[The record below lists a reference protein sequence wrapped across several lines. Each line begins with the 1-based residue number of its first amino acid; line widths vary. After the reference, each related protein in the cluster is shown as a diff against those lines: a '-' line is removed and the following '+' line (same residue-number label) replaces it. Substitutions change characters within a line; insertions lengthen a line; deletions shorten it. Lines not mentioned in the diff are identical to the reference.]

1 MGNVSLMVMS
11 MAVAGK
17 GSSFLGEGSNF
28 MDIFINFLSMIWDA
42 IGDTLM
48 SVVYFIVKFMLN
60 IVDFLQ
66 FFVGKLVGINVWMD
80 GTDVTQLELQDLD
93 IIFRFL
99 YSSEVQR
106 VFKAL
111 IIIGAVLLIIF
122 TIIAVVQ
129 SEYKT
134 AQGDDKAFKNG
145 KAFVLKRALTAVTL
159 MIFVPI
165 MTIVGILASNA
176 VLASLTKTLNA
187 NTTLTFGGQIF
198 VASSYDASRYRY
210 YAMTGSRIPVTYPK
224 AIKVVNPSKTGSGS
238 SYYLVDANGNL
249 TFATGSLKN
258 MEGELADVA
267 YNTWEYNKKYKDFVT
282 NWDNSYTLNNVSWKS
297 AEGDGAT
304 YSAFVVDNAADYK
317 GEYDFSY
324 INTTDDYMNAPN
336 NFYTKTYS
344 TTGNTA
350 YATYAPIP
358 AEYMVVADFIDYAIE
373 YSQKVFVVN
382 VTNESID
389 WSKVPT
395 RYYKIIEN
403 DGIREAVEIAVDYRE
418 GLYSDVS
425 GRVIYRGNNNV
436 NSETQ
441 GAQYI
446 YATLENGKYVPIL
459 ANKTNSGA
467 AFTSS
472 YLADGYEGVVIARGV
487 FDTNGNPTEIYQVS
501 TEGMTFT
508 DPKYV
513 LAQADADATVEAYV
527 SRVDYNY
534 KETVSNEDVY
544 SLGISVTYEI
554 DGEPGGTAWY
564 GFNSATAFNSDPT
577 VAMDILS
584 KNSSILSY
592 QTYYEGGILKVKVY
606 DKSRN
611 LTFVLPSNYFS
622 AAPGNGTEL
631 KSLSFQNMNIGKR
644 ENIEKNEAEVLTTER
659 YAIALD
665 FYNIN
670 GSKLDN
676 KTTLSYTF
684 DNQIN
689 TVDFTNIENVT
700 IGNTNYI
707 RFKLS
712 DDYSLLLNDT
722 TDLIFESAISA
733 TLADPK
739 KAVDYLNALFN
750 PEYLYEFNYITTS
763 YTALP
768 LKEAQENDGKST
780 YYVYNI
786 FASGQIKEVRYNI
799 DFDAIP
805 KADYVISFRRNDI
818 KWGIGFDININGL
831 KFSTWRFHLGVTYDI
846 NETSVAKLP
855 VDSGMILN
863 YNFSS
868 SNGILMENLFKPS
881 RINPIVL
888 VFATV
893 LIFKLLGTAV
903 WGMIKRIFDIV
914 IHFIVMP
921 GFVSTIAL
929 DDGAR
934 FAKWKDGLIKAI
946 FGAYGV
952 ILGLNFFFILV
963 PILKDATQ
971 IFTASD
977 LPSSLQGSFVG
988 NSIFANPDVLNNIV
1002 YILFLLVAF
1011 TLIKSMPSMIAG
1023 WFGGNDY
1030 VKEGND
1036 VRGAVQANNKAVASF
1051 VSGNDAKAAVKNAF
1065 NMVTSFFPGS
1075 AFYGDKMSK
1084 VFGKV
1089 KNRAGET
1096 LHSAAETIRNRHEEY
1111 RAGAP
1116 ERAAEREA
1124 RREARRAE
1132 KEKNEGL
1139 TRAEVKRNAY
1149 QEKLDRLEKLR
1160 KLSPEELSPEMQEEL
1175 QELSGNE
1182 WKIKNSFAK
1191 YQEQVNKQQE
1201 REQKRFERENDKAV
1215 AEEIL
1220 NKSFEDGRGKLS
1232 ERLTA
1237 ALDSGNNDLVKV
1249 IQEEI
1254 QSQYNEQVGLN
1265 KNLKKNKHFAEDL
1278 VNEMKS
1284 SRLTE
1289 EFEKYYATGNYKK
1302 AEQVYNDYLN
1312 ANKDDKRLIKA
1323 VRNSVGDKRL
1333 QIAENRLN
1341 EAREKYR
1348 NNPNDEKSRMAFE
1361 KEQQHYNSAYW
1372 ARKANRLSFTTEQ
1385 RIAGKR
1391 EMVKGFSK
1399 NLAAFQGKS
1408 FKAKVKTQQMISAV
1422 KQSTLEAIQKGK
1434 QAVSVPIE
1442 KLREVARHLKENK
1455 AAKELHASE
1464 FQKAVEA
1471 YANGGSVEDYNKAF
1485 EEHYGKQ
1492 SFVNRV
1498 GALSKIRKAKNTH
1511 KIAERFAASKA
1522 GALTDLTVRQF
1533 RADNN
1538 RAIEAN
1544 RQLAKE
1550 EGLHYFAKKGMSSEM
1565 RDALLG
1571 DSAYRNARF
1580 STRRAMRK
1588 VKNAQEFEGVK
1599 DKNGVAD
1606 WEESMKQFKVKKVQ
1620 AVGKKT
1626 LESILSNNA
1635 AVKKI
1640 DEAIEKRASYAKKT
1654 TSLQNKKGDVE
1665 RQRKDLRDKVKQ
1677 RDEVGA
1683 ILKDLAKNKESM
1695 EALGKGR
1702 KKGAEKS
1709 RLERQE
1715 KELTRKLQSYASKHG
1730 LKFTGSDITR
1740 IAKELDKKLGTDEK
1754 LKKTL
1759 DTFDKKAKYLEKM
1772 LEKAKSDN
1780 AKLAQNLKEQLQKE
1794 DKKRWSAV
1802 KEKEATKNATETSS
1816 TGKSATGNAAQRR
1829 DTGGAGNAGMK

>member
-42 IGDTLM
+42 VGDTLM

-134 AQGDDKAFKNG
+134 AQGDDDAFKKG

-210 YAMTGSRIPVTYPK
+210 YAMTGSRIPVTYPN
-224 AIKVVNPSKTGSGS
+224 AIEVVNPSKTGSGS

-249 TFATGSLKN
+249 NYWTGSLKN

-282 NWDNSYTLNNVSWKS
+282 NWDNSYTLANVSWES

-317 GEYDFSY
+317 KEYDFSY
-324 INTTDDYMNAPN
+324 IDTTGDYINGSTN
-336 NFYTKTYS
+336 NVYTKTYS
-344 TTGNTA
+344 TGNTA

-373 YSQKVFVVN
+373 YSQKVYIVN

-389 WSKVPT
+389 WSNVPT
-395 RYYKIIEN
+395 RYYKIIQN

-425 GRVIYRGNNNV
+425 GRVIYRGNNNA

-446 YATLENGKYVPIL
+446 YATLEKGKYVPIL
-459 ANKTNSGA
+459 ANQTNSGV

-501 TEGMTFT
+501 TDGMEFT

-513 LAQADADATVEAYV
+513 LANADADSTVEAYV
-527 SRVDYNY
+527 SRIDYNY
-534 KETVSNEDVY
+534 KQKTINGTDIY
-544 SLGISVTYEI
+544 YLGIVVTYEV

-564 GFNSATAFNSDPT
+564 GFNSYTAFNSDPT
-577 VAMDILS
+577 MAMDILS

-592 QTYYEGGILKVKVY
+592 QTYYEGNILKVKVY

-622 AAPGNGTEL
+622 AVPGNGTEL
-631 KSLSFQNMNIGKR
+631 ESLSFQNMNIGER
-644 ENIEKNEAEVLTTER
+644 ASIEKNGAYYEGLTTER
-659 YAIALD
+659 YAIDLN

-676 KTTLSYTF
+676 KTRTLSYTF
-684 DNQIN
+684 DNQMN
-689 TVDFTNIENVT
+689 MVDFTNIENVT

-712 DDYSLLLNDT
+712 DDYSLLLDDAT
-722 TDLIFESAISA
+722 GLIFMSA
-733 TLADPK
+733 TLAGPE

-768 LKEAQENDGKST
+768 LKEAQKNNGDFT
-780 YYVYNI
+780 YYVYNV
-786 FASGQIKEVRYNI
+786 FAPGQIEEAWYSI

-818 KWGIGFDININGL
+818 KWGIGFDININGI
-831 KFSTWRFHLGVTYDI
+831 KFSTWRFHLGLTYDI
-846 NETSVAKLP
+846 NETSVATLP

-868 SNGILMENLFKPS
+868 SNGLLMENLFKPS

-893 LIFKLLGTAV
+893 LIFKILGDAV

-934 FAKWKDGLIKAI
+934 FSKWKEGLIKAI

-971 IFTASD
+971 IFTAGD

-1011 TLIKSMPSMIAG
+1011 TLIKSMPSMIAEWLG
-1023 WFGGNDY
+1023 VNEY
-1030 VKEGND
+1030 VKEGSK
-1036 VRGAVQANNKAVASF
+1036 VRGDVKENNKAVASF
-1051 VSGNDAKAAVKNAF
+1051 VSGNDAKAAAKNF
-1065 NMVTSFFPGS
+1065 VSTVTGFLPGS
-1075 AFYGDKMSK
+1075 AFYGDKMKK
-1084 VFGKV
+1084 VFGKM

-1096 LHSAAETIRNRHEEY
+1096 FDGMVESFRSRHAGGEGGASAEGRESRSWFRRRTAE
-1111 RAGAP
+1111 
-1116 ERAAEREA
+1116 
-1124 RREARRAE
+1124 
-1132 KEKNEGL
+1132 
-1139 TRAEVKRNAY
+1139 
-1149 QEKLDRLEKLR
+1149 EKL
-1160 KLSPEELSPEMQEEL
+1160 
-1175 QELSGNE
+1175 
-1182 WKIKNSFAK
+1182 
-1191 YQEQVNKQQE
+1191 
-1201 REQKRFERENDKAV
+1201 
-1215 AEEIL
+1215 
-1220 NKSFEDGRGKLS
+1220 
-1232 ERLTA
+1232 
-1237 ALDSGNNDLVKV
+1237 
-1249 IQEEI
+1249 
-1254 QSQYNEQVGLN
+1254 
-1265 KNLKKNKHFAEDL
+1265 
-1278 VNEMKS
+1278 
-1284 SRLTE
+1284 
-1289 EFEKYYATGNYKK
+1289 
-1302 AEQVYNDYLN
+1302 
-1312 ANKDDKRLIKA
+1312 
-1323 VRNSVGDKRL
+1323 
-1333 QIAENRLN
+1333 
-1341 EAREKYR
+1341 
-1348 NNPNDEKSRMAFE
+1348 
-1361 KEQQHYNSAYW
+1361 
-1372 ARKANRLSFTTEQ
+1372 
-1385 RIAGKR
+1385 
-1391 EMVKGFSK
+1391 
-1399 NLAAFQGKS
+1399 
-1408 FKAKVKTQQMISAV
+1408 
-1422 KQSTLEAIQKGK
+1422 
-1434 QAVSVPIE
+1434 
-1442 KLREVARHLKENK
+1442 
-1455 AAKELHASE
+1455 AAKEEES
-1464 FQKAVEA
+1464 KAVEA
-1471 YANGGSVEDYNKAF
+1471 RIDELSSRDFTSLTKDEQKELAKLNKDAAKINAAKEKYEFQIDLKKQKEHEKQIEEEAKKTENIARKTEFENSAKELTESYRKAMENSDTEMMNQIEDQLKAMYKDYSHKNGEFTRDKHYMDNMINSIRAANFNEQFDALMQEGKFDDAEKLYQNFAENNGFNDKRFNK
-1485 EEHYGKQ
+1485 YLKQ
-1492 SFVNRV
+1492 SVKDRRLKNAQAYKEKAQNAFNQSGSEEDRRRLQEADDILTQAQYMHDTRLSDSTLRRIREGKDTRGLRKMKKAHQSMLVKALYGADINRV
-1498 GALSKIRKAKNTH
+1498 ARGELGKAETEASIAKAVKEGRMSKTDKKALSKQLKRASKVSSNAKRVGETASSLGETRAQLQANAEARQLQTARIGVMRKMAETTGLKYSVKTH
-1511 KIAERFAASKA
+1511 KAGDISIGKNEFAEFIGKGSFLNM
-1522 GALTDLTVRQF
+1522 G
-1533 RADNN
+1533 
-1538 RAIEAN
+1538 
-1544 RQLAKE
+1544 
-1550 EGLHYFAKKGMSSEM
+1550 YFKRK
-1565 RDALLG
+1565 
-1571 DSAYRNARF
+1571 
-1580 STRRAMRK
+1580 AMRK
-1588 VKNAQEFEGVK
+1588 LFDDKSLGQQMMGEALKDRRFNKAVDDAVKVRAKEKTQKTQLDRATKDAGNAVGWKNVSSRYLDDLKGSTQKIKALRRVLKDESASAETKTKAEKQLNQLLQKKETLKKIAQKHGVEDFNLKGNKRKELKKAVEDVARETQSKLNAITKEYKKTTDKLTKTQKELKDLSRKERDRIMRENKKRYSAVK
-1599 DKNGVAD
+1599 DK
-1606 WEESMKQFKVKKVQ
+1606 KKEDSS
-1620 AVGKKT
+1620 AETSAGG
-1626 LESILSNNA
+1626 NA
-1635 AVKKI
+1635 AP
-1640 DEAIEKRASYAKKT
+1640 
-1654 TSLQNKKGDVE
+1654 
-1665 RQRKDLRDKVKQ
+1665 
-1677 RDEVGA
+1677 
-1683 ILKDLAKNKESM
+1683 
-1695 EALGKGR
+1695 
-1702 KKGAEKS
+1702 
-1709 RLERQE
+1709 
-1715 KELTRKLQSYASKHG
+1715 
-1730 LKFTGSDITR
+1730 
-1740 IAKELDKKLGTDEK
+1740 
-1754 LKKTL
+1754 
-1759 DTFDKKAKYLEKM
+1759 
-1772 LEKAKSDN
+1772 
-1780 AKLAQNLKEQLQKE
+1780 
-1794 DKKRWSAV
+1794 
-1802 KEKEATKNATETSS
+1802 
-1816 TGKSATGNAAQRR
+1816 GNAAQRR

>member
-224 AIKVVNPSKTGSGS
+224 AIKVVNPSKTGPNS

-249 TFATGSLKN
+249 TYGKGSLKN

-282 NWDNSYTLNNVSWKS
+282 NWDNSYTLTNVSWKS
-297 AEGDGAT
+297 EEDDAT
-304 YSAFVVDNAADYK
+304 YSAFVVDNATDYK
-317 GEYDFSY
+317 KEYDFSY
-324 INTTDDYMNAPN
+324 IDTTDDYINGYGSTN
-336 NFYTKTYS
+336 NVYTKTYS
-344 TTGNTA
+344 TGNTA

-373 YSQKVFVVN
+373 YSQKVYIVN
-382 VTNESID
+382 VTNKSID
-389 WSKVPT
+389 WSNVPI
-395 RYYKIIEN
+395 RYYNIFEK
-403 DGIREAVEIAVDYRE
+403 DGMREAVEIAVDYRE

-501 TEGMTFT
+501 TDDMEFT

-513 LAQADADATVEAYV
+513 LANAYADSTVEAYV

-534 KETVSNEDVY
+534 FDGDVY
-544 SLGISVTYEI
+544 SLGVLVTYEI
-554 DGEPGGTAWY
+554 GGKSGGTAWY
-564 GFNSATAFNSDPT
+564 GFNSSTAFNSDPT
-577 VAMDILS
+577 MAMDILS

-631 KSLSFQNMNIGKR
+631 KSLSFQNKNINIGER
-644 ENIEKNEAEVLTTER
+644 RNIEKNGADAEVLTTER
-659 YAIALD
+659 YAIDLN

-670 GSKLDN
+670 GVELDN
-676 KTTLSYTF
+676 KAITLSDTF
-684 DNQIN
+684 DNQMN

-712 DDYSLLLNDT
+712 DDYSLLLDDT
-722 TDLIFESAISA
+722 TDSIFESA
-733 TLADPK
+733 TLASPE

-750 PEYLYEFNYITTS
+750 PEYLYEFNYITIS
-763 YTALP
+763 YTVLP
-768 LKEAQENDGKST
+768 LKEAQKNNDESA

-786 FASGQIKEVRYNI
+786 LASGQIKEVRYNI

-805 KADYVISFRRNDI
+805 KADYEISFRRNDI

-846 NETSVAKLP
+846 NETSVATLP
-855 VDSGMILN
+855 VDSGMVLN

-893 LIFKLLGTAV
+893 LIFKILGDAV

-929 DDGAR
+929 DDGSR
-934 FAKWKDGLIKAI
+934 FSKWKDGLIKAI

-1030 VKEGND
+1030 VKEGSD
-1036 VRGAVQANNKAVASF
+1036 VRGAVKANNKAVANF
-1051 VSGNDAKAAVKNAF
+1051 VSGNDAKAAVKNF
-1065 NMVTSFFPGS
+1065 VSTVTGFLPGS
-1075 AFYGDKMSK
+1075 AFYGDKMQK
-1084 VFGKV
+1084 VFGKM
-1089 KNRAGET
+1089 KNRAGDTFDGMVESFRGR
-1096 LHSAAETIRNRHEEY
+1096 HAGGEGGASAEGRESRSWFKRRTAE
-1111 RAGAP
+1111 
-1116 ERAAEREA
+1116 
-1124 RREARRAE
+1124 
-1132 KEKNEGL
+1132 
-1139 TRAEVKRNAY
+1139 
-1149 QEKLDRLEKLR
+1149 EKL
-1160 KLSPEELSPEMQEEL
+1160 
-1175 QELSGNE
+1175 
-1182 WKIKNSFAK
+1182 
-1191 YQEQVNKQQE
+1191 
-1201 REQKRFERENDKAV
+1201 
-1215 AEEIL
+1215 
-1220 NKSFEDGRGKLS
+1220 
-1232 ERLTA
+1232 
-1237 ALDSGNNDLVKV
+1237 
-1249 IQEEI
+1249 
-1254 QSQYNEQVGLN
+1254 
-1265 KNLKKNKHFAEDL
+1265 
-1278 VNEMKS
+1278 
-1284 SRLTE
+1284 
-1289 EFEKYYATGNYKK
+1289 
-1302 AEQVYNDYLN
+1302 
-1312 ANKDDKRLIKA
+1312 
-1323 VRNSVGDKRL
+1323 
-1333 QIAENRLN
+1333 
-1341 EAREKYR
+1341 
-1348 NNPNDEKSRMAFE
+1348 
-1361 KEQQHYNSAYW
+1361 
-1372 ARKANRLSFTTEQ
+1372 
-1385 RIAGKR
+1385 
-1391 EMVKGFSK
+1391 
-1399 NLAAFQGKS
+1399 
-1408 FKAKVKTQQMISAV
+1408 
-1422 KQSTLEAIQKGK
+1422 
-1434 QAVSVPIE
+1434 
-1442 KLREVARHLKENK
+1442 
-1455 AAKELHASE
+1455 AAKEEES
-1464 FQKAVEA
+1464 KAVEA
-1471 YANGGSVEDYNKAF
+1471 RIDELSSRDFTSLTKDEQKELAKLNKDAAKINAAKEKYEFQIDLKKQKEHEKQIEEEAKKTENIARKTEFENSAKELTESYRKAMENSDTEMMSQIEDQLKAMYKDYSHKNGEFTHDKHYMDTMINSIRAASFNEQFDALMQEGKFDDAEKLYQNFAENNGFNDKRFNKYLKQSVKDRRLQNAQAYKEKAQNAFNQSGSEEDRRRLQEADDILTQAQYMHDTRLSDSTLQRIREGKDTRGLRKMKKAHQSMLVKALYGADINRVARGELNKA
-1485 EEHYGKQ
+1485 ETEASIAKAVKEGRMSKTDKK
-1492 SFVNRV
+1492 
-1498 GALSKIRKAKNTH
+1498 ALSKQLKRASKVSSNAKRAGETASSLGETRAQLQANAEARQLQTARIGVMRKMAETTGLKYSVKTH
-1511 KIAERFAASKA
+1511 KA
-1522 GALTDLTVRQF
+1522 GDISIGK
-1533 RADNN
+1533 N
-1538 RAIEAN
+1538 E
-1544 RQLAKE
+1544 
-1550 EGLHYFAKKGMSSEM
+1550 FAKFIGKGSFLNMGYFK
-1565 RDALLG
+1565 RK
-1571 DSAYRNARF
+1571 
-1580 STRRAMRK
+1580 AMRK
-1588 VKNAQEFEGVK
+1588 QFDDKTLGQQMMGEALKDRRFNKAVSSVIKQKENEKKQAKNLKNAKIDAGKAQAYNKTTENYLKDLQGITKKSKQLKGILKDAKKSPYEKAEAQFKLDMLKKKKGLVAGIAEKYGVK
-1599 DKNGVAD
+1599 DFSLKAGKRKELEKIISDTVSKTA
-1606 WEESMKQFKVKKVQ
+1606 KKRDDMQ
-1620 AVGKKT
+1620 KKYDQVT
-1626 LESILSNNA
+1626 KKLNETQEALKKFTRQERDRQQRENKAKYS
-1635 AVKKI
+1635 AVKKK
-1640 DEAIEKRASYAKKT
+1640 E
-1654 TSLQNKKGDVE
+1654 KGD
-1665 RQRKDLRDKVKQ
+1665 
-1677 RDEVGA
+1677 
-1683 ILKDLAKNKESM
+1683 S
-1695 EALGKGR
+1695 
-1702 KKGAEKS
+1702 
-1709 RLERQE
+1709 
-1715 KELTRKLQSYASKHG
+1715 
-1730 LKFTGSDITR
+1730 
-1740 IAKELDKKLGTDEK
+1740 
-1754 LKKTL
+1754 
-1759 DTFDKKAKYLEKM
+1759 
-1772 LEKAKSDN
+1772 
-1780 AKLAQNLKEQLQKE
+1780 
-1794 DKKRWSAV
+1794 SA
-1802 KEKEATKNATETSS
+1802 ETSAGGNAS
-1816 TGKSATGNAAQRR
+1816 SGNAAQRR

>member
-1 MGNVSLMVMS
+1 MGNSLMVMS

-42 IGDTLM
+42 VGDTLM

-210 YAMTGSRIPVTYPK
+210 YAMTGSRIPVTYPN
-224 AIKVVNPSKTGSGS
+224 AIEVVNPSKTGSGS

-267 YNTWEYNKKYKDFVT
+267 YNTWEYNKKYKDFAT
-282 NWDNSYTLNNVSWKS
+282 NWDNSYTLTNVSWKS
-297 AEGDGAT
+297 EEDDAT
-304 YSAFVVDNAADYK
+304 YSAFIVDNATDYK
-317 GEYDFSY
+317 DEYDFSY
-324 INTTDDYMNAPN
+324 INKTGDYMNAPN
-336 NFYTKTYS
+336 NMYTKTYS
-344 TTGNTA
+344 TGNTA
-350 YATYAPIP
+350 ATYAPIP

-373 YSQKVFVVN
+373 YSQKVYIVN
-382 VTNESID
+382 VTNKSID
-389 WSKVPT
+389 WSNVPT
-395 RYYKIIEN
+395 RYYNIFETG
-403 DGIREAVEIAVDYRE
+403 GIREAVEIAVDYRE

-425 GRVIYRGNNNV
+425 GRVIYRGNNNA

-446 YATLENGKYVPIL
+446 YATLEKGKYVPIL
-459 ANKTNSGA
+459 ANQTNSGV

-501 TEGMTFT
+501 TDGMEFT

-513 LAQADADATVEAYV
+513 LANADADSTVEAYV

-534 KETVSNEDVY
+534 KDTSLDEGVY
-544 SLGISVTYEI
+544 YLGISVTYEI
-554 DGEPGGTAWY
+554 DGKPGGTAWY

-592 QTYYEGGILKVKVY
+592 QTYYEGNILKVKVY

-622 AAPGNGTEL
+622 AVPGNGTEL
-631 KSLSFQNMNIGKR
+631 ESLSFKNINIGDR

-659 YAIALD
+659 YAIDLN

-670 GSKLDN
+670 GTKLEN
-676 KTTLSYTF
+676 NAITLSYTF
-684 DNQIN
+684 DNQMN
-689 TVDFTNIENVT
+689 AVDFTNIENVT
-700 IGNTNYI
+700 IGNTDYI

-712 DDYSLLLNDT
+712 DDYSLLLDDAT
-722 TDLIFESAISA
+722 RLIFTSAISA
-733 TLADPK
+733 TSASPE

-763 YTALP
+763 YTVLP
-768 LKEAQENDGKST
+768 LKEAQENNDAFT
-780 YYVYNI
+780 YYVYNL
-786 FASGQIKEVRYNI
+786 ASEQIEEAWYDI
-799 DFDAIP
+799 DLDAIP
-805 KADYVISFRRNDI
+805 KADYFISFRRNDI

-831 KFSTWRFHLGVTYDI
+831 KFSTWRFHLGLTYDI
-846 NETSVAKLP
+846 NETSVATLP
-855 VDSGMILN
+855 VDSGMVLN

-934 FAKWKDGLIKAI
+934 FSKWKDGLIKAI

-971 IFTASD
+971 IFTAGD

-1023 WFGGNDY
+1023 WFGGTDY
-1030 VKEGND
+1030 VKEGSD
-1036 VRGAVQANNKAVASF
+1036 VRGAVKANNKAVASF
-1051 VSGNDAKAAVKNAF
+1051 VSGNDAKAAVKNF
-1065 NMVTSFFPGS
+1065 FSTVTSFFPGS
-1075 AFYGDKMSK
+1075 AFYGDKLKS
-1084 VFGKV
+1084 VFGSM

-1096 LHSAAETIRNRHEEY
+1096 FDGMVESFRSRHAGGEGSASAEGRESRSWFRRRTPEEKLAEKEARAKEINQRIGELKDKDFSSLTTDEQKELIQLQKEQEKNMNAIEKYNEQIKVREEKRAKKESDAAAKDAATIAAEVDFNNISAELQKSYAKAMKLNDTAAMQSIERELKNMFASYAKKSPEIGKDKHFLDTMMNRMKAQNFQSQYDYLQKIGHVDEAEALYEEFARSNTFGKKFNKQLREDVNAKRLQFANDRLSKAQQQYNNKNSEENLRALEQAQDDVSRATYMSEHKLSETSRQRIRSGKGPKKLRKMITENRDAMAMEIYGADINNIARGTSSISQEELLRRIKKSKVSSTMKKDLKAQVKRATKSHKTGVDMTGAIARGNASYDTLKAAREAISVQKTKNDVINNFVKANGTIYTADLAKMGVSQDEFERHIGKGSY
-1111 RAGAP
+1111 LNANFAGKRALRKAYTSTFGSVRVDKHWSK
-1116 ERAAEREA
+1116 EEREA
-1124 RREARRAE
+1124 RKNQMYGKVVANEVMRD
-1132 KEKNEGL
+1132 KEFAKTTKETLRN
-1139 TRAEVKRNAY
+1139 EVK
-1149 QEKLDRLEKLR
+1149 
-1160 KLSPEELSPEMQEEL
+1160 
-1175 QELSGNE
+1175 
-1182 WKIKNSFAK
+1182 
-1191 YQEQVNKQQE
+1191 
-1201 REQKRFERENDKAV
+1201 
-1215 AEEIL
+1215 
-1220 NKSFEDGRGKLS
+1220 
-1232 ERLTA
+1232 
-1237 ALDSGNNDLVKV
+1237 
-1249 IQEEI
+1249 
-1254 QSQYNEQVGLN
+1254 
-1265 KNLKKNKHFAEDL
+1265 
-1278 VNEMKS
+1278 
-1284 SRLTE
+1284 SRLTTKKLQQE
-1289 EFEKYYATGNYKK
+1289 MRAVDGKYYPELNGKK
-1302 AEQVYNDYLN
+1302 AIVDSHSMRQKDLESYL
-1312 ANKDDKRLIKA
+1312 KEY
-1323 VRNSVGDKRL
+1323 S
-1333 QIAENRLN
+1333 
-1341 EAREKYR
+1341 
-1348 NNPNDEKSRMAFE
+1348 EKS
-1361 KEQQHYNSAYW
+1361 
-1372 ARKANRLSFTTEQ
+1372 
-1385 RIAGKR
+1385 
-1391 EMVKGFSK
+1391 
-1399 NLAAFQGKS
+1399 
-1408 FKAKVKTQQMISAV
+1408 KVKADLSNQV
-1422 KQSTLEAIQKGK
+1422 
-1434 QAVSVPIE
+1434 
-1442 KLREVARHLKENK
+1442 
-1455 AAKELHASE
+1455 
-1464 FQKAVEA
+1464 
-1471 YANGGSVEDYNKAF
+1471 KAF
-1485 EEHYGKQ
+1485 NAQIKQ
-1492 SFVNRV
+1492 TQT
-1498 GALSKIRKAKNTH
+1498 AIRKAKNPE
-1511 KIAERFAASKA
+1511 KKKELEAKLESLIARRNDRKVTGEAAGKA
-1522 GALTDLTVRQF
+1522 LSAAG
-1533 RADNN
+1533 
-1538 RAIEAN
+1538 
-1544 RQLAKE
+1544 RQLKKLAKQ
-1550 EGLHYFAKKGMSSEM
+1550 YGMDSFN
-1565 RDALLG
+1565 LG
-1571 DSAYRNARF
+1571 DPEHQKKLNSVIKQSVDKAKAEYQKMKDSYDKEVNKLKNSIKGLQQKQDAMTQKMKEAQRAADSARW
-1580 STRRAMRK
+1580 S
-1588 VKNAQEFEGVK
+1588 GVK
-1599 DKNGVAD
+1599 TAN
-1606 WEESMKQFKVKKVQ
+1606 
-1620 AVGKKT
+1620 
-1626 LESILSNNA
+1626 
-1635 AVKKI
+1635 
-1640 DEAIEKRASYAKKT
+1640 
-1654 TSLQNKKGDVE
+1654 
-1665 RQRKDLRDKVKQ
+1665 
-1677 RDEVGA
+1677 
-1683 ILKDLAKNKESM
+1683 
-1695 EALGKGR
+1695 
-1702 KKGAEKS
+1702 
-1709 RLERQE
+1709 
-1715 KELTRKLQSYASKHG
+1715 
-1730 LKFTGSDITR
+1730 
-1740 IAKELDKKLGTDEK
+1740 
-1754 LKKTL
+1754 
-1759 DTFDKKAKYLEKM
+1759 
-1772 LEKAKSDN
+1772 
-1780 AKLAQNLKEQLQKE
+1780 
-1794 DKKRWSAV
+1794 
-1802 KEKEATKNATETSS
+1802 KEKESS
-1816 TGKSATGNAAQRR
+1816 TASSESKKSSSNSAKRR